1 MINQQHMKVVEQH
14 VIGKVN
20 DEMCEDSV
28 VETDGFVAVIDGAT
42 SKSSVR
48 YDGLK
53 GGKKQCYWH
62 VSVLC
67 VCRVGFRWKNAYAC

>member
-1 MINQQHMKVVEQH
+1 
-14 VIGKVN
+14 
-20 DEMCEDSV
+20 MCEDSV

-53 GGKKQCYWH
+53 GGKKAMLLARECLSLIH
-62 VSVLC
+62 I
-67 VCRVGFRWKNAYAC
+67 